1 MTYSRSRH
9 HRSPSAGTTAGRDS
23 ACGVNNAKP
32 LLVSRLRSGE
42 EAAFEAI
49 VTEQQAT
56 LIRTAMRYVAN
67 RETAEEVV
75 QETWVSVIL
84 GLNRF
89 EGRSSLHAWILAI
102 LIHKAKDRG
111 VRDKRQKPFS
121 HFKYEDEEHCG
132 AIGPSRFRQGRNW
145 FWHAGFPS
153 RLSDDRTPERLLAA
167 KQAVT
172 CLQQAIEALP
182 TLLKDVLILR
192 DAYGVRTKEIC
203 RILNIS
209 EENFYVRL
217 HRARERVRTAVEKA
231 LG

>member
-1 MTYSRSRH
+1 M
-9 HRSPSAGTTAGRDS
+9 
-23 ACGVNNAKP
+23 CGVINAEP
-32 LLVSRLRSGE
+32 LLVSRLQSGE

-56 LIRTAMRYVAN
+56 LIRMAMHYVAN
-67 RETAEEVV
+67 REAAEEVV

-84 GLNRF
+84 GLSRF
-89 EGRSSLHAWILAI
+89 EGRSSLHAWIRAI

-111 VRDKRQKPFS
+111 VRDKRQRPFS
-121 HFKYEDEEHCG
+121 HVTHEDDEHCG
-132 AIGPSRFRQGRNW
+132 TIGPSRLRHGRNW
-145 FWHAGFPS
+145 FWHSGFPLA
-153 RLSDDRTPERLLAA
+153 LSDHRTPERVLAA

-172 CLQQAIEALP
+172 CLHQAIEALP

-192 DAYGVRTKEIC
+192 DTHGARTKEIC